1 MKKKTIHELLA
12 NIYYSVP
19 EAETLTIREHQ
30 ESLETD
36 ELHIL
41 RLLSSVEKKSP
52 EKIARVLGMDMRTL
66 ERNFLVLQQKGCI
79 TEVYELTEK
88 GQEHLNT
95 YQKTIREGIGTMI
108 QDMSDED
115 VNTIIKGLGLL
126 DEYLQQITCNA

>member
-95 YQKTIREGIGTMI
+95 YQKTIREDIGTMI